1 MGELVEEEVPIVPRY
16 EEMRP
21 IVAVGK
27 EKQALG
33 ELWNP
38 RGVAI
43 DEKTNLIY
51 VAEGVPVESQSS
63 RRQANS

>member
-1 MGELVEEEVPIVPRY
+1 MGEVVEEEVPVVPRY

-27 EKQALG
+27 KGQAPG
-33 ELWNP
+33 ELLNP

-43 DEKTNLIY
+43 DVNTYKSM
-51 VAEGVPVESQSS
+51 SQKG
-63 RRQANS
+63 